1 MDEPSTWEIN
11 LLLRQAWHLQESGQY
26 GRALDTAGVA
36 REAARQVADLGAEIR
51 AAGIIAIS
59 LQLGG
64 DHGAAYAQYTEIL
77 GVSRDPAREAAIEQ
91 ADVQKVLT
99 MAYIRSVDTALYL
112 PDIAVAPLMD
122 VLDAGDAYVRTI
134 GKPEWRAGL
143 LLKRARVLEAL
154 GRLDEALIAAE
165 EALQLEIEHGSA
177 PGATLAAHRLTFGGL
192 LREASRY
199 GDAARQYEAVLNGR
213 LSTPA
218 DHVGAHVGLARCH
231 LATSDPRA
239 AHGRAR
245 HALYLAERMG
255 DELLSLAF
263 HACADVCLALE
274 DVAGARAASD
284 RALECARRL
293 RNTYRLYFAVRNAA
307 KVALAENDVARAR
320 ALIDEAGPHAEAF
333 DRARGRTT
341 QQDLMSSLRAS
352 ADRGAEAASDTQAMK
367 REISS

>member
-11 LLLRQAWHLQESGQY
+11 LLLHQAWHLQESGQY
-26 GRALDTAGVA
+26 GRALDTARTA
-36 REAARQVADLGAEIR
+36 REAARQVADPGAEIR
-51 AAGIIAIS
+51 AAGIIAIC

-77 GVSRDPAREAAIEQ
+77 GVSRDPARESAVEQ
-91 ADVQKVLT
+91 ADVQKVIT

-112 PDIAVAPLMD
+112 PDVPVAPLME

-143 LLKRARVLEAL
+143 LLKRARVLDEL
-154 GRLDEALIAAE
+154 GRLDEALTAAE

-199 GDAARQYEAVLNGR
+199 GDAARQYDAVLNGR
-213 LSTPA
+213 RGTLA

-231 LATSDPRA
+231 LATNNPRN
-239 AHGRAR
+239 AHDRAR
-245 HALYLAERMG
+245 HAIYLAESAG
-255 DELLSLAF
+255 DELLSLAL
-263 HACADVCLALE
+263 HAYADVSLALE
-274 DVAGARAASD
+274 DVARARAASD

-320 ALIDEAGPHAEAF
+320 ALLDEASPHAEAF

-341 QQDLMSSLRAS
+341 QQDLISSLRAR
-352 ADRGAEAASDTQAMK
+352 ADRAAEAASDRTRLA
-367 REISS
+367 